1 MPVLA
6 TAPASTVCRDKSPL
20 GIVCPSSTS
29 VWRIRGRDEVPS
41 QMLKPGHELFV
52 VAASS
57 QLNFHVHLKPKESVW
72 IAEREHM
79 LRECYRNVLHPAQL
93 YVVPQKIL
101 RIPSVEILLLD
112 STS

>member
-1 MPVLA
+1 
-6 TAPASTVCRDKSPL
+6 
-20 GIVCPSSTS
+20 
-29 VWRIRGRDEVPS
+29 
-41 QMLKPGHELFV
+41 MLKPGHELFV

-112 STS
+112 STSRSMFAYCMLCPH